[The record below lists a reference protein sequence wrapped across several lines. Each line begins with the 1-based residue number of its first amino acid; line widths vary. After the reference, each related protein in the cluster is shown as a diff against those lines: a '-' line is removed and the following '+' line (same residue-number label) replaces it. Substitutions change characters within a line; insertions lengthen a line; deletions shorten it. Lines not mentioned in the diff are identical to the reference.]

1 MILLVDSGNTH
12 VKWQLLSAAGLVG
25 AGRGALEDSAL
36 FEDLRSLGS
45 SIRQVAVSTVGAD
58 DGVDVLCQRLA
69 RVTSAPVRCYWS
81 ERERSGL
88 RNSYEDVSR
97 MGADRW
103 HAMLA
108 AWCRY
113 RCSLMVIDAG
123 TALTADYV
131 DGRGQHLGGFI
142 VPGLQMMRK
151 SLNHDAARIGFQSND
166 TLECDPGRSTSEC
179 VNNGLNWFLRGLILQ
194 IREDVAAHSLERIV
208 ITGGDARRLTA
219 LGLEGDVLPDLVFE
233 GLELVVREE
242 AGQ

>member
-12 VKWQLLSAAGLVG
+12 VKWQLVSG
-25 AGRGALEDSAL
+25 ADLIVDGRGGLEDPGL
-36 FEDLRSLGS
+36 FEGLQASGA

-58 DGVDVLCQRLA
+58 DGIDVLRQRLA
-69 RVTSAPVRCYWS
+69 GVTAAQVRCYWS
-81 ERERSGL
+81 ERERLGL
-88 RNSYEDVSR
+88 RNAYEDVSR

-113 RCSLMVIDAG
+113 RCSFVVIDAG

-131 DGRGQHLGGFI
+131 DGSGQHLGGYI

-151 SLNHDAARIGFQSND
+151 SLNQEAARIGFQRAE
-166 TLECDPGRSTSEC
+166 TLSHHPGQDTSEC
-179 VNNGLNWFLRGLILQ
+179 VNNGLNWFLRGLALQ
-194 IREDVAAHSLERIV
+194 IRQDVTAYSLDRIV
-208 ITGGDARRLTA
+208 LTGGNADRLLA
-219 LGLEGDVLPDLVFE
+219 LGLDGEIMPDLVFE
-233 GLELVVREE
+233 GLGCVVREE